1 VFTEAIVIE
10 RDKKTKK
17 RSKLILPLRAVNI
30 EAMSGNKHPQTSIAI
45 EFKCFKHIIRQTNL

>member
-17 RSKLILPLRAVNI
+17 RSKLILLLRAVNI
-30 EAMSGNKHPQTSIAI
+30 EAMSGNKHPQKSIAI
-45 EFKCFKHIIRQTNL
+45 EFKCFKHITRQMNL